1 MMNTTNT
8 LATESR
14 QNLLAIYSDIHKDAT
29 GSRPRDWAAIQLKSN
44 EELLED
50 IEYFSK
56 VADEEIERERAA
68 QAEQKKLWEAHI
80 AGIMR
85 DNNVDRA
92 TALRWDMDAMD
103 VNGDMGYYIYLWN
116 MDYQLENELL
126 AMLKGCE

>member
-8 LATESR
+8 IANESR
-14 QNLLAIYSDIHKDAT
+14 QNLLAIYSDIHKDAA

-103 VNGDMGYYIYLWN
+103 VNGDMGYYVFLWN

>member
-8 LATESR
+8 LANESR

-103 VNGDMGYYIYLWN
+103 VNGDMGYYVFLWN

-126 AMLKGCE
+126 SMLKGCE

>member
-103 VNGDMGYYIYLWN
+103 VNGDMG
-116 MDYQLENELL
+116 
-126 AMLKGCE
+126 

>member
-1 MMNTTNT
+1 MNTTNT
-8 LATESR
+8 LANESR

-44 EELLED
+44 KELLED

>member
-8 LATESR
+8 LANESR

-44 EELLED
+44 KELLED

>member
-1 MMNTTNT
+1 MNTTNT
-8 LATESR
+8 LANESR

-68 QAEQKKLWEAHI
+68 QTEQKKLWEAHI

-116 MDYQLENELL
+116 MDYMLENELT

>member
-1 MMNTTNT
+1 MNTTNT
-8 LATESR
+8 LANESR

-103 VNGDMGYYIYLWN
+103 VNGDMGYYVFLWN

>member
-8 LATESR
+8 LANESR

>member
-8 LATESR
+8 LANESR

-103 VNGDMGYYIYLWN
+103 VNGDMGYYVFLWN

>member
-8 LATESR
+8 LANESR

-126 AMLKGCE
+126 DMLQGCE

>member
-8 LATESR
+8 LANESR

-103 VNGDMGYYIYLWN
+103 VNGDMGYYIFLWN

>member
-8 LATESR
+8 LANESR

-103 VNGDMGYYIYLWN
+103 ANGDVGYYIYLWN

>member
-8 LATESR
+8 LANESR

-116 MDYQLENELL
+116 MDYMLENELT